1 MARAENNVSGLV
13 RYAWDKIGGLLFRN
27 NVGGCWQSSIPPKM
41 KYGRTGKLETITLIE
56 PRWMA
61 YGLKKGSG
69 DWIGPTPIVIT
80 QAMVGKKIGVFTS
93 IEMKADT
100 DATKEQEDWM
110 TLIKSYGGIAFIARG
125 DKRLPDPQSWEFPDA
140 KNPPA

>member
-1 MARAENNVSGLV
+1 MARAENDVSNLV
-13 RYAWDKIGGLLFRN
+13 RYAWDKIGGILFRN
-27 NVGGCWQSSIPPKM
+27 NVGFDREKKVW
-41 KYGRTGKLETITLIE
+41 
-56 PRWMA
+56 

-80 QAMVGKKIGVFTS
+80 QAMVGKKVGVFTS

-125 DKRLPDPQSWEFPDA
+125 DKRLPDPQAWEFPDA
-140 KNPPA
+140 